1 LRESLG
7 YPSQGAQ
14 EGISIGL
21 LETHGTTDPVPAEW
35 ISQDLCIGYGHL
47 EPNRGSLYG
56 AIPSHFW
63 VITV

>member
-1 LRESLG
+1 MAPLILFPPR
-7 YPSQGAQ
+7 
-14 EGISIGL
+14 
-21 LETHGTTDPVPAEW
+21 